1 MARIDLD
8 TDAFFQQVM
17 QDKSVQAKTRDRIT
31 KIANRTRRDL
41 AKAGIDATV
50 TIEENAT
57 PTGRASFNIR
67 GQVNDKDKRRAGRI
81 ARRAARSVRR

>member
-8 TDAFFQQVM
+8 TDAIFLQVM
-17 QDKSVQAKTRDRIT
+17 QSPKVQAKARERAT
-31 KIANRTRRDL
+31 KIATRTRRDL

-57 PTGRASFNIR
+57 PTGRASFNVR
-67 GQVNDKDKRRAGRI
+67 GQVPDKDKRRAGRI